1 MNSREKLAWEQELW
15 DEFAAAGYANNLQDG
30 KSYYPVVGI
39 VGMIRSGYGKYKGL
53 SVAEQDARIA
63 ELGSHTTDWFEDCS
77 GRQFPQATISP
88 FREVIPKWP
97 IISQWDMVTIRAL
110 C

>member
-63 ELGSHTTDWFEDCS
+63 ELGSHTTDWFEELFRTTVS
-77 GRQFPQATISP
+77 TSHYL
-88 FREVIPKWP
+88 REVIPKWP